1 MIGKNIILLF
11 VDLIFSIFT
20 MAFKETK
27 QNKTMILKMIK
38 LENIWIMPLNW
49 QRSMVFMKPR
59 HIIWVSQ

>member
-1 MIGKNIILLF
+1 MNGKNIILLF

-38 LENIWIMPLNW
+38 LENI
-49 QRSMVFMKPR
+49 
-59 HIIWVSQ
+59 